1 MRYAF
6 FACVFGLAL
15 AVGFGLLVILGDP
28 FEPVKADLGGL
39 VFRTWT
45 SALHSLRPLVIDL
58 VHQFV
63 RVYL

>member
-1 MRYAF
+1 
-6 FACVFGLAL
+6 VFGLAL

-28 FEPVKADLGGL
+28 FETVQADLGGL

-45 SALHSLRPLVIDL
+45 NALHDLRPLMIDL